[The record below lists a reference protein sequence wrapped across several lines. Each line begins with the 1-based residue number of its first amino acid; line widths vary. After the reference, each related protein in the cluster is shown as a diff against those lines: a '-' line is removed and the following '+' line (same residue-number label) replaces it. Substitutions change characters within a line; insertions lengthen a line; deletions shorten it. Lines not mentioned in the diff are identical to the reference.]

1 MTLTVRKFSK
11 AEKIRNLV
19 ILAIVLM
26 GIVAMTAPVHG
37 QTFAACVDGADDVT
51 GEPCLELDATGL
63 MTNIF
68 KWANVI
74 LPVLLP
80 IAAIGIGFTFGSE
93 ILGGI
98 KRFFTG
104 MRI

>member
-1 MTLTVRKFSK
+1 
-11 AEKIRNLV
+11 
-19 ILAIVLM
+19 
-26 GIVAMTAPVHG
+26 
-37 QTFAACVDGADDVT
+37 
-51 GEPCLELDATGL
+51 